1 MAASVSIRCY
11 TATDAGTE
19 SAAISG
25 IDLISADNA
34 TNTTAN
40 RQTNPITAGNKSY
53 EKWLKA
59 YVDTAPDNA
68 VDNFQIW
75 GDGAVQATTDLF
87 IGKTATGVTPT
98 SGDSTVATNDFT
110 SQTAGNKFAWHAT
123 DLTGAGS
130 KTDFIVMQMDV
141 GATCAAGNWTQETL
155 SYSLN
160 VATLRRNP
168 QWKNS
173 LWITGKAERPTRCKQ
188 AFAVQQQRLSEG
200 APYYA
205 VA

>member
-1 MAASVSIRCY
+1 MAASVSVRCY
-11 TATDAGTE
+11 TETNAATE

-34 TNTTAN
+34 TNSTAN
-40 RQTNPITAGNKSY
+40 RQANPITAGDSSY
-53 EKWLKA
+53 EKWLRA

-98 SGDSTVATNDFT
+98 SGDSSVATNDFT

-123 DLTGAGS
+123 NMTGAGS
-130 KTDFIVMQMDV
+130 TTDAIVFQMDV
-141 GATCAAGNWTQETL
+141 GATAAAGNWGQETL
-155 SYSLN
+155 SYSYDE
-160 VATLRRNP
+160 T
-168 QWKNS
+168 
-173 LWITGKAERPTRCKQ
+173 
-188 AFAVQQQRLSEG
+188 
-200 APYYA
+200 
-205 VA
+205 